1 MLNLCMGQWVY
12 VWFARYRNRERE
24 REGGWGGREGGV
36 VKKVPMTHLKT
47 VSAGNDTSTN
57 IRESKR
63 PGKRSGRLAER
74 PNKRSIANNQN
85 GYETADNP

>member
-1 MLNLCMGQWVY
+1 M
-12 VWFARYRNRERE
+12 
-24 REGGWGGREGGV
+24 

-85 GYETADNP
+85 GYESLLSHSNNVTPQTTHDNHMNAVAAWHKLRTIL

>member
-1 MLNLCMGQWVY
+1 MRDTGIG
-12 VWFARYRNRERE
+12 RERE
-24 REGGWGGREGGV
+24 VGWEGGREGGV

-63 PGKRSGRLAER
+63 PGKRSGAAGAAAKQKKYLLIIKKALSRCCHIQEA
-74 PNKRSIANNQN
+74 
-85 GYETADNP
+85 